1 MVNRPDLRISA
12 RTALLAVTRT
22 AAEILG
28 ISNKAVIIEQSGCYI
43 SINYGCDTPHLI
55 MTGPQVGSIQ
65 VGLEANLVIL
75 SRNPLAVPPVEIKDV
90 QVLTTIFRG
99 LETKI

>member
-28 ISNKAVIIEQSGCYI
+28 ISNKAVIIEQSVHMHQLWLRHPTSY
-43 SINYGCDTPHLI
+43 YDR
-55 MTGPQVGSIQ
+55 PQVGSIQ
-65 VGLEANLVIL
+65 AGLEANLVIL